1 MIVQIMTA
9 VLTIHALLLSVMKL
23 VKENTSQQHCAW
35 SCCMGT
41 INIEGKDIEKSYV
54 RDILVEH
61 SIFRWQHIEA
71 SKLSKPNGNH

>member
-1 MIVQIMTA
+1 
-9 VLTIHALLLSVMKL
+9 
-23 VKENTSQQHCAW
+23 
-35 SCCMGT
+35 MGT